1 MSDAEGAQDEEVV
14 EATASD
20 GVPELVVVEIEVQQR
35 VHGRP
40 RLAT

>member
-20 GVPELVVVEIEVQQR
+20 GVPELVPERGSPQEMSR
-35 VHGRP
+35 TRSS
-40 RLAT
+40 